1 MELKEIKE
9 EIEEQKRTKKE
20 GDEIVLLS
28 ELAKIEESKRS
39 ERYPTGINIFD
50 RVFLEEGEKR
60 GGLSGGEILIVAA
73 PTGNGKTLLAATIA
87 YNMMREHGLFFLFF
101 TFEVK
106 VSSLYR
112 IFKNMGANDDD
123 IICVPFKHTTGR
135 LDWIEK
141 KILEAKK
148 RFMVKTIVIDH
159 LGFLS
164 PIQTMNSNMSQ
175 NYSTF
180 LTQTVRELK
189 LIAVK
194 HNIIII
200 LPVHMN
206 KTATDTPKMADIG
219 NSSGIA
225 QESDGV
231 ILMARK
237 ESEAEYYSDISSV
250 FMGKNRPGGKHP
262 KWFMS
267 KQQGK
272 LQEINY
278 EQKKDDFF

>member
-1 MELKEIKE
+1 MELEEIKKEIE
-9 EIEEQKRTKKE
+9 NQKQTVAD

-28 ELAKIEESKRS
+28 ELAKKEEKKRN
-39 ERYPTGINIFD
+39 ERYKTGLEVFD
-50 RVFLEEGEKR
+50 RVFLEEGEPN
-60 GGLSGGEILIVAA
+60 GGLSGGEVLIIAA
-73 PTGNGKTLLAATIA
+73 PTGNGKTLLAATMA
-87 YNMMREHGLFFLFF
+87 YNMMVNHGLFFLFF

-112 IFKNMGANDDD
+112 IFQNMGASDDD
-123 IICVPFKHTTGR
+123 IICVPLKHTTGK
-135 LDWIEK
+135 LNWIEK
-141 KILEAKK
+141 KIVEAKK

-164 PIQTMNSNMSQ
+164 PVQIMNSNMSQ

-194 HNIIII
+194 HDIIII

-206 KTATDTPKMADIG
+206 KTATETPRMADIG

-237 ESEAEYYSDISSV
+237 ESEKEYYSDISNI
-250 FMGKNRPGGKHP
+250 FLGKNRPGGNHP
-262 KWFMS
+262 KWYMS
-267 KQQGK
+267 KIDGK
-272 LQEINY
+272 LKEINY
-278 EQKKDDFF
+278 EPPKNEYC